1 MLATAAAIR
10 CIVAAPPAAARAAPV
25 PRGAWDEA
33 APERAEAGCRAGSSA
48 GGEADGAGEPH

>member
-10 CIVAAPPAAARAAPV
+10 CIVAAPLAAARAEPV
-25 PRGAWDEA
+25 PRGAYKA
-33 APERAEAGCRAGSSA
+33 APERAEASFRAGSPA